1 MYKRVFVIAAALGV
15 AATMTIG
22 TIASASGDAGKKV
35 NFVVASPIPPSQF
48 MSAFLT
54 DTTRC
59 SFTGTPPQVNVASP
73 CVVPIT
79 PVEPS
84 PGAYNDQITGDFVG
98 SGAFA
103 KSAVLGTFVDLNPK
117 TADIPYTNYE
127 PYRITIQGCGTG
139 TVIVRRTGNVG
150 VVAGSTTGDWQFVP
164 NSGRDGLA
172 GISGSGTFTVSHN
185 NPGGTESQISVG
197 KVRCK

>member
-1 MYKRVFVIAAALGV
+1 MYRRAFVIAAGLC
-15 AATMTIG
+15 AAAIMTIG
-22 TIASASGDAGKKV
+22 TVASASGDAGKKV
-35 NFVVASPIPPSQF
+35 NFVVASPIPPTDF
-48 MSAFLT
+48 GSAFLT
-54 DTTRC
+54 DPSRC
-59 SFTGTPPQVNVASP
+59 SSLP

-79 PVEPS
+79 PIEPS
-84 PGAYNDQITGDFVG
+84 PDLYNDQITGDFVG
-98 SGAFA
+98 SGTFV
-103 KSAVLGTFVDLNPK
+103 KGAVLGTFIDPNLA
-117 TADIPYTNYE
+117 TLDIPYTSYE
-127 PYRITIQGCGTG
+127 PYSITIQGCGTG